1 MAKESNVINII
12 SSFKDK
18 YTKRITELEEE
29 NTKLNNLL
37 LKHNDLKKAYS
48 ESEAEIVKLNEQI
61 DKLNKDHKDTIEE
74 ITKLFSNTTID
85 ETPPRC
91 VVDVNSPVL
100 TSMPIKDHYISP
112 EQLEKRL
119 DQLHKKP
126 VRRFKKCYYR
136 RVLKPKIDKDDSD
149 VDLYN
154 DNFKKLMTNYNINN
168 VMKIVS
174 DKDDEQ
180 IDNSYSYFS
189 SPSKIVS
196 SDSQKLPFQEP
207 FSLFSFPNPFLD
219 LSSRK
224 KD

>member
-12 SSFKDK
+12 TSFKDK

-48 ESEAEIVKLNEQI
+48 ESEAEIIKLNE
-61 DKLNKDHKDTIEE
+61 LNKDYKDTIEE
-74 ITKLFSNTTID
+74 ITKLFSNTSID
-85 ETPPRC
+85 EKPSRC

-100 TSMPIKDHYISP
+100 TSIPMNDHYIFP
-112 EQLEKRL
+112 EQLEKKL
-119 DQLHKKP
+119 DKLQKKP
-126 VRRFKKCYYR
+126 VRRFKRFYYR
-136 RVLKPKIDKDDSD
+136 KFSKSKYNNDNLES
-149 VDLYN
+149 N

-189 SPSKIVS
+189 GPSIVPPFMLS
-196 SDSQKLPFQEP
+196 SESQKKPLQEQ
-207 FSLFSFPNPFLD
+207 FSLFNFPNPFLD
-219 LSSRK
+219 ISSKK

>member
-1 MAKESNVINII
+1 MAKESNLINII
-12 SSFKDK
+12 TSFKDK

-48 ESEAEIVKLNEQI
+48 ESEAEIIKLNEQI
-61 DKLNKDHKDTIEE
+61 VKLNKDHKDKIEE
-74 ITKLFSNTTID
+74 ITNLLSTTIID
-85 ETPPRC
+85 EKPSRC

-100 TSMPIKDHYISP
+100 TSMPINDHYISP

-126 VRRFKKCYYR
+126 ARRFKKCYYR
-136 RVLKPKIDKDDSD
+136 RVLKSKFDKDDFD

-189 SPSKIVS
+189 GPLPEKVET
-196 SDSQKLPFQEP
+196 KLPFQEP

-219 LSSRK
+219 LSYKK